1 MFHSFTSSVADHR
14 CMINIIM
21 NQTAATCKNRFVF
34 LFLTLSLPQ
43 PVHCQAVNST
53 HAPENSTYSGSI
65 KNIIPV
71 LCVLMN
77 ILSHVNAKMIN
88 DFKFRT
94 LIFRF
99 QVILWQ

>member
-1 MFHSFTSSVADHR
+1 MFHSFTSNVADDR
-14 CMINIIM
+14 CMINIII
-21 NQTAATCKNRFVF
+21 NQTAATCKNIFF
-34 LFLTLSLPQ
+34 CLLTLSLPQ

-53 HAPENSTYSGSI
+53 HAPSNSTISGSI
-65 KNIIPV
+65 KNLIPI

-94 LIFRF
+94 
-99 QVILWQ
+99 